1 MMEISLNEID
11 IKDFKQ
17 FLLLQKKEASKI
29 LSQAINKTL
38 PGVRTDAVQEIYNI
52 LNLTKTAIRKY
63 MTIKKYAK
71 PTDMTGIFDVTSKP
85 IPLIHYGARQTNKGV
100 TVKVLRSSGSRSLIK
115 HAFIATMK
123 SGHKGVFW
131 RKERFPGRVW
141 PVGVPR
147 KIPTWKEPPGKK
159 YRLKIRELYG
169 LRATDVLDHGTH
181 MQVVLAKAGNRYDK
195 NVAAAYNFW
204 LSKQKGL
211 FD

>member
-1 MMEISLNEID
+1 MEVSLNEVA

-38 PGVRTDAVQEIYNI
+38 PGVRTDAVQEIYDV
-52 LNLTKTAIRKY
+52 LALTKTAIRKY
-63 MTIKKYAK
+63 MKIKKYSK
-71 PTDMTGIFDVTSKP
+71 PTDLKGVFDVTSKP
-85 IPLIHYGARQTNKGV
+85 IPLINYQATQTKKGV
-100 TVKVLRSSGSRSLIK
+100 SVRVLRGGSKSLIK
-115 HAFIATMK
+115 HAFIATMP

-131 RKERFPGRVW
+131 RESKQRGQIW
-141 PVGVPR
+141 PSGQKRIVPTVSTL
-147 KIPTWKEPPGKK
+147 PLVK
-159 YRLKIRELYG
+159 YRLGIRELFG
-169 LRATDVLDHGTH
+169 MRATDVLDHGTH
-181 MQVVLAKAGNRYDK
+181 MEVVLAKAGNRYDK

>member
-1 MMEISLNEID
+1 MMEVLLNEIA

-38 PGVRTDAVQEIYNI
+38 PGVRTDAVQEIYDV
-52 LNLTKTAIRKY
+52 LALTKTAIRKY

-85 IPLIHYGARQTNKGV
+85 IPLINYQATQTKKGV
-100 TVKVLRSSGSRSLIK
+100 SVRVLRAGSKSLIK

-131 RKERFPGRVW
+131 RKERWPGRVW
-141 PVGVPR
+141 KTGVPR
-147 KIPTWKEPPGKK
+147 KIPPWDTSPSEDI
-159 YRLKIRELYG
+159 RLPIHELYG
-169 LRATDVLDHGTH
+169 MRATDVLDHGTH
-181 MQVVLAKAGNRYDK
+181 MEVVLAKAGDRYDK
-195 NVAAAYNFW
+195 NVANAYNFW